1 MDIGRVEDGLTIQ
14 ILSLFCSLPLNL
26 PLPTFAPRK
35 AARRRCRWSA
45 SGRAWVLVKASVT
58 SSVFFVSLAASV
70 SSMRACHCCRRQ
82 MNTTPTAVL
91 DSTDRIRSRGLRHS
105 QTA

>member
-45 SGRAWVLVKASVT
+45 SGRAWVLVTASVT
-58 SSVFFVSLAASV
+58 SSVFFSFPWQPVSAACV
-70 SSMRACHCCRRQ
+70 RATVAGGR
-82 MNTTPTAVL
+82 
-91 DSTDRIRSRGLRHS
+91 
-105 QTA
+105 